1 MTNPFVKAQQQSH
14 IFLSHR
20 PKLYALIV
28 GVGVVLFWRG
38 TWHTVDNFHAMLI
51 QYQTTSVIDFSAH
64 AWWDGPLSLIA
75 GCVILYL
82 SGSFI
87 SSFIGNELILSGLRT
102 EKKLTEKTESEV
114 QGEFE
119 AIAAIK
125 EELDQ
130 ISEKF
135 EELETQVRDH
145 HIKNP

>member
-1 MTNPFVKAQQQSH
+1 MKNPIIKAQQHSH

-20 PKLYALIV
+20 PKLYALVV

-38 TWHTVDNFHAMLI
+38 IWHTIDNFHAMLI
-51 QYQTTSVIDFSAH
+51 QYQQTSVINFSNNV
-64 AWWDGPLSLIA
+64 WWDGPLSLVV

-82 SGSFI
+82 TGSFI

-102 EKKLTEKTESEV
+102 EKKLAEKTDADVQSE
-114 QGEFE
+114 FK
-119 AIAAIK
+119 AIADIK
-125 EELDQ
+125 EELNQ

-145 HIKNP
+145 HVK